1 MNCNVVKVQ
10 IETANHSQEE
20 DVLMGTINYIIKV
33 EDAKMAQ
40 IKKALESANIKV
52 ISIIDIYKSGEE
64 GQAKE
69 GGAKEKE

>member
-1 MNCNVVKVQ
+1 M
-10 IETANHSQEE
+10 A
-20 DVLMGTINYIIKV
+20 TINYIIKV

-69 GGAKEKE
+69 GGAKEKEQ

>member
-1 MNCNVVKVQ
+1 M
-10 IETANHSQEE
+10 T
-20 DVLMGTINYIIKV
+20 TINYIVKV

-64 GQAKE
+64 Q
-69 GGAKEKE
+69 KEKESSTGL

>member
-1 MNCNVVKVQ
+1 M
-10 IETANHSQEE
+10 A
-20 DVLMGTINYIIKV
+20 TINYIIKV

-69 GGAKEKE
+69 GGTKEKEQ